1 MDHKEK
7 LMRKSIYVVFLICVI
22 CLFAACGKVMD
33 NPEMLN
39 ETTNEVQNKTTNEVP
54 SETSNE
60 ASNELQNETPNA
72 FKNEKQSPMDEQST
86 AASDIE
92 KTEKDDLIDPEGQ
105 TIETR
110 ILSPSGYVR
119 PEAETGSLLE
129 YLRTFPVKEDGTPV
143 LLHDGSEKWNQNAH
157 VAILKLPIENADLQ
171 QCADS
176 IMRIYA
182 EYFLATGQ
190 ADRISFHFTNGF
202 EAPYTKWRDG
212 YRIKVDG
219 NQVSWVQSAEYDDSY
234 ENFVKYMRIIF
245 TYAGTLSMDAEAEPI
260 TVEEMQVGD
269 VFLKGGS
276 PGHVVMVVDVCEN
289 EQGQKAFLLAQGYM
303 PAQEFH
309 VLKNT
314 ASETDPW
321 YYEDEIKYPFSTPEY
336 VFEEG
341 SLQRLSY

>member
-1 MDHKEK
+1 
-7 LMRKSIYVVFLICVI
+7 MRKSIYVILLLCMI
-22 CLFAACGKVMD
+22 CLFTACGKETD
-33 NPEMLN
+33 NPEMLD
-39 ETTNEVQNKTTNEVP
+39 ETTNEVPN
-54 SETSNE
+54 ETSNE
-60 ASNELQNETPNA
+60 VPNKTSNEVSNESQNETPNE
-72 FKNEKQSPMDEQST
+72 FKNETQSPMDEQST

-92 KTEKDDLIDPEGQ
+92 KTEKDALIDSAGQ

-110 ILSPSGYVR
+110 ILPPSGYVR
-119 PEAETGSLLE
+119 PKAETGSLLE
-129 YLRTFPVKEDGTPV
+129 YLRTLPVKEDGSPV
-143 LLHDGSEKWNQNAH
+143 LLYDGSEKWNQNAH
-157 VAILKLPIENADLQ
+157 AAVLKLPIENADLQ

-176 IMRIYA
+176 IMRMYA
-182 EYFLATGQ
+182 EYFLDTGQ
-190 ADRISFHFTNGF
+190 EDRISFHFTNGF
-202 EAPYTKWRDG
+202 EAPYTQWRDG

-219 NQVSWVQSAEYDDSY
+219 NQVSWVQSAGYDDSY
-234 ENFVKYMRIIF
+234 ETFVKYMRIIF

-260 TVEEMQVGD
+260 AAEELQAGD

-276 PGHVVMVVDVCEN
+276 PGHVVMVVDLCEN

-309 VLKNT
+309 ILKNP

-341 SLQRLSY
+341 SLQRLNY

>member
-1 MDHKEK
+1 
-7 LMRKSIYVVFLICVI
+7 MRKSIYAILLLCMI
-22 CLFAACGKVMD
+22 CLFTACGKETD
-33 NPEMLN
+33 NPEMLD
-39 ETTNEVQNKTTNEVP
+39 ETTNEVPNETSNEVP
-54 SETSNE
+54 NKTSNE
-60 ASNELQNETPNA
+60 ASNESQNETPNE
-72 FKNEKQSPMDEQST
+72 FKNEAQLPMDEQST

-92 KTEKDDLIDPEGQ
+92 KTEKDALIDPAGQ

-110 ILSPSGYVR
+110 ILPPSGYVR

-129 YLRTFPVKEDGTPV
+129 YLRTFPVKEDGSQV
-143 LLHDGSEKWNQNAH
+143 LLYDGSEKWNQDAH
-157 VAILKLPIENADLQ
+157 AAVLKLPIENADLQ

-176 IMRIYA
+176 IMRMYA
-182 EYFLATGQ
+182 EYFLDTVQ
-190 ADRISFHFTNGF
+190 EDRISFHFTNGF

-219 NQVSWVQSAEYDDSY
+219 NQVSWVQSAGYDDSY
-234 ENFVKYMRIIF
+234 ETFVKYMRIIF

-260 TVEEMQVGD
+260 TAEELQPGD

-276 PGHVVMVVDVCEN
+276 PGHVVMVVDLCEN

-309 VLKNT
+309 ILKNP

-341 SLQRLSY
+341 SLQRLNY